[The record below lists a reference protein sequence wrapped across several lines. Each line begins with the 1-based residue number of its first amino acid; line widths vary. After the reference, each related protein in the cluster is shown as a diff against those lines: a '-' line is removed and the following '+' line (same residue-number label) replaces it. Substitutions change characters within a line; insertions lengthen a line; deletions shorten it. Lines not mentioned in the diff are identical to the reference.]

1 MLTLWSIFVESRHLR
16 RIVGALVVFAAIHVL
31 GTVGYLIIGPAST
44 SVVDA
49 LYMTFIT
56 VATIGYAE
64 VVDLTGHP
72 GGRVFTMLIAFLG
85 IGTMTF
91 MFSSVTAFM
100 LESDLNRAYRRRRM
114 QAKIDQLSGHYL
126 VCGAGRIGGYVLD
139 ELDAV
144 GLRHVVVEFDHASA
158 ERRLEQDPRLLIL
171 EGDAADDDVLKRAG
185 IERCLGVF
193 AVTGDDS
200 KNLVVSLSAKQLNP
214 KVRVVARVHDPR
226 NVAKTLRAGA
236 DEIVSPD
243 FTGGHRIAS
252 LMMLASDSVRRQ
264 RRAPGKPL
272 NRPSTW
278 RVRSRTRPPRAASA
292 QAYGPAR
299 RRRHRDRAAERARR
313 RGSDP
318 RRPAPRGCDTPRG
331 PALRHRVAQASGGT
345 SRFSLG
351 DRPCSQALRACTMNT
366 VQPARPR
373 CRRSR
378 ARSRSFRRG
387 RCRCGASRSPAG
399 RRRRASRPRR
409 RPPAPARP
417 SGRPRRRRAAP
428 VRWGSRS

>member
-252 LMMLASDSVRRQ
+252 LMI
-264 RRAPGKPL
+264 
-272 NRPSTW
+272 RPQM
-278 RVRSRTRPPRAASA
+278 V
-292 QAYGPAR
+292 
-299 RRRHRDRAAERARR
+299 
-313 RGSDP
+313 
-318 RRPAPRGCDTPRG
+318 
-331 PALRHRVAQASGGT
+331 
-345 SRFSLG
+345 SLV
-351 DRPCSQALRACTMNT
+351 DELLRAGGPLSVEEVLVPQRAMPLT
-366 VQPARPR
+366 VGQLW
-373 CRRSR
+373 
-378 ARSRSFRRG
+378 
-387 RCRCGASRSPAG
+387 RSPEWLLVAVRNGTNWRFNPIESEGITAGDVLIVIGSQEG
-399 RRRRASRPRR
+399 RRRLEERV
-409 RPPAPARP
+409 
-417 SGRPRRRRAAP
+417 AA
-428 VRWGSRS
+428 

>member
-16 RIVGALVVFAAIHVL
+16 RIVDALSVFAAIHAL
-31 GTVGYLIIGPAST
+31 GTIGYLIIGPAST

-56 VATIGYAE
+56 VATIGYGE

-144 GLRHVVVEFDHASA
+144 GLRHVVVEFDHASV

-185 IERCLGVF
+185 IERCLGEF

-214 KVRVVARVHDPR
+214 RVRVVARVHDPR

-252 LMMLASDSVRRQ
+252 LMIRPQMVSLVDELLRAGGPLSVEEV
-264 RRAPGKPL
+264 L
-272 NRPSTW
+272 
-278 RVRSRTRPPRAASA
+278 V
-292 QAYGPAR
+292 PAR
-299 RRRHRDRAAERARR
+299 AMPLTV
-313 RGSDP
+313 G
-318 RRPAPRGCDTPRG
+318 
-331 PALRHRVAQASGGT
+331 Q
-345 SRFSLG
+345 LG
-351 DRPCSQALRACTMNT
+351 
-366 VQPARPR
+366 
-373 CRRSR
+373 
-378 ARSRSFRRG
+378 
-387 RCRCGASRSPAG
+387 RSPEWLLVAVRNGTKWRFNPLEDEAIAAGDVLIVIGSQEG
-399 RRRRASRPRR
+399 RRRLEQRV
-409 RPPAPARP
+409 
-417 SGRPRRRRAAP
+417 AA
-428 VRWGSRS
+428 

>member
-1 MLTLWSIFVESRHLR
+1 MFTLWSIFLESRHLR
-16 RIVGALVVFAAIHVL
+16 RILGALVVFAAIHVL
-31 GTVGYLIIGPAST
+31 GTIGYLMIGPDRAT
-44 SVVDA
+44 VVDA

-64 VVDLTGHP
+64 VIDLNGNP
-72 GGRVFTMLIAFLG
+72 GGRVFTMLIAFMG

-139 ELDAV
+139 ELNAV
-144 GLRHVVVEFDHASA
+144 GLRHVVIEVDRTSVDRHLD
-158 ERRLEQDPRLLIL
+158 RDPGLLIL
-171 EGDAADDDVLKRAG
+171 EGDAADDDVLTRAG

-252 LMMLASDSVRRQ
+252 LMIRPQMVSLVDELLRAGGPLSVEEV
-264 RRAPGKPL
+264 L
-272 NRPSTW
+272 
-278 RVRSRTRPPRAASA
+278 V
-292 QAYGPAR
+292 PAR
-299 RRRHRDRAAERARR
+299 AMPLTV
-313 RGSDP
+313 G
-318 RRPAPRGCDTPRG
+318 
-331 PALRHRVAQASGGT
+331 Q
-345 SRFSLG
+345 LG
-351 DRPCSQALRACTMNT
+351 
-366 VQPARPR
+366 
-373 CRRSR
+373 
-378 ARSRSFRRG
+378 
-387 RCRCGASRSPAG
+387 RSPEWLLVAVRNGTKWRFNPIEDEAIAAGDVLIVIGNQEG
-399 RRRRASRPRR
+399 RRRLEQRV
-409 RPPAPARP
+409 
-417 SGRPRRRRAAP
+417 AA
-428 VRWGSRS
+428 